1 MAKHK
6 PFILLG
12 PGDTIREELEFYGWT
27 QEDLAEITGLSAKH
41 ISQLASNK
49 AAVTFET
56 ACLLSRV
63 FKQGPQFWLNADARY
78 RLALEESASGNGTA
92 ARALIYR
99 YMPVRD
105 MRKKGLLPSDKE
117 TLVPAVL
124 EFWGHETL
132 CFDFMRDEVKKAA
145 CFRRTSTRQINPFFA
160 LTWLRAARNAFSAT
174 THPNRPF
181 DAERLSRLTENLSSY
196 TTRTDG
202 IGAAIR
208 ELRGC
213 GVVFLHVPHF
223 EKTYTDGAVFWENNT
238 PVLAYTCR
246 YDRNDNFWFTLAHE
260 IAHIL
265 RHRDQNSP
273 VFIDSLDHLDL
284 EDQREDEANEFAGKH
299 LRIPEI
305 VRMFIGLQ
313 RISRKRVVECAR
325 IMGVHPAIV
334 VGALQFEGRIKYQ
347 ALNDQKEP
355 VRHQIAARSPDALS
369 GNGELLGKDGGVQQ

>member
-27 QEDLAEITGLSAKH
+27 QEDLAEITGLSPKH
-41 ISQLASNK
+41 ISQLVSNK
-49 AAVTFET
+49 APITFDT
-56 ACLLSRV
+56 ARLLSEV
-63 FKQGPQFWLNADARY
+63 FKQSPQFWLNADARY
-78 RLALEESASGNGTA
+78 RLALEESASENGTA

-105 MRKKGLLPSDKE
+105 MRNKGLLPADKE
-117 TLVPAVL
+117 MLVPAVL
-124 EFWGHETL
+124 EFWGRETL

-160 LTWLRAARNAFSAT
+160 LTWLQAARNAFSAIGAA
-174 THPNRPF
+174 PRPF
-181 DAERLSRLTENLSSY
+181 DAERLSRLAGELPSY
-196 TTRTDG
+196 TSRPHG
-202 IGAAIR
+202 IEVVIR
-208 ELRGC
+208 DLREC
-213 GVVFLHVPHF
+213 GVVFLHVPHL

-238 PVLAYTCR
+238 PVLVYTCR
-246 YDRNDNFWFTLAHE
+246 YDRNDNFWFTVAHE

-284 EDQREDEANEFAGKH
+284 ADQREEEANEFARQH

-305 VRMFIGLQ
+305 LRSFAGLK
-313 RISRKRVVECAR
+313 RISRKRVQECAR
-325 IMGVHPAIV
+325 VMGVHPAIV
-334 VGALQFEGRIKYQ
+334 VGALQHAERLGYQ
-347 ALNDQKEP
+347 ALNDLKEP
-355 VRHQIAARSPDALS
+355 VHGKMKEASTRTTVSATRR
-369 GNGELLGKDGGVQQ
+369 GNMIW